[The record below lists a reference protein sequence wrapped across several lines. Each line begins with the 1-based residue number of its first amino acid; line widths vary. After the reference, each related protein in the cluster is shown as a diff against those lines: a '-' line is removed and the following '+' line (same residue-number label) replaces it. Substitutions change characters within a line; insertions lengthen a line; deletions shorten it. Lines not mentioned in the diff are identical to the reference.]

1 MPLDNKPAND
11 SSKTPAP
18 GKTNNFSNQFAMAT
32 ELPFVLV
39 GAVLLGGALGFF
51 LDRWLHTKPF
61 LMLLFGALG
70 FFGGVRDI
78 LRRFPGSRPKSG
90 DGTGDGGSAS

>member
-11 SSKTPAP
+11 QSNSPAP
-18 GKTNNFSNQFAMAT
+18 RKANNFSNQFAMAM

-39 GAVLLGGALGFF
+39 GAVLLGGLLGYF

-61 LMLLFGALG
+61 LMLVFGALG
-70 FFGGVRDI
+70 FFAGVRDI
-78 LRRFPGSRPKSG
+78 LRRLPGSG
-90 DGTGDGGSAS
+90 DGSSAG

>member
-1 MPLDNKPAND
+1 MPLDNKPRND
-11 SSKTPAP
+11 PPADPSTTPAP
-18 GKTNNFSNQFAMAT
+18 GKTNNFSNQFAMAM

-39 GAVLLGGALGFF
+39 GAVLLGGVLGYF

-78 LRRFPGSRPKSG
+78 LRRLPGGRRGS
-90 DGTGDGGSAS
+90 GDGGSAN

>member
-1 MPLDNKPAND
+1 MPLDNKPSND
-11 SSKTPAP
+11 SNAPAP
-18 GKTNNFSNQFAMAT
+18 DKTNKFSNQFAMAT
-32 ELPFVLV
+32 ELPFILV

-51 LDRWLHTKPF
+51 LDRRLHTKPF

-78 LRRFPGSRPKSG
+78 LRRLPGSRPKSG
-90 DGTGDGGSAS
+90 DNGGDASR

>member
-1 MPLDNKPAND
+1 MPLDNKPTNEPPNA
-11 SSKTPAP
+11 SAP

-32 ELPFVLV
+32 ELPFILV
-39 GAVLLGGALGFF
+39 GAVLLGGVLGFF

-78 LRRFPGSRPKSG
+78 LRRLPGSRPTRG
-90 DGTGDGGSAS
+90 GDGGSSS